1 MASTMVV
8 YGAWALQSIASCIT
22 NNLEKEKHM
31 CLISE
36 KDKEPSMLYYFK
48 DATFNVDN
56 VCCVFLLGEV
66 LAGFI
71 F

>member
-1 MASTMVV
+1 
-8 YGAWALQSIASCIT
+8 
-22 NNLEKEKHM
+22 M

-48 DATFNVDN
+48 DATFKVHN
-56 VCCVFLLGEV
+56 VCRVFLLGEV

-71 F
+71 FKNQSFVALVCRPNLAH

>member
-1 MASTMVV
+1 M
-8 YGAWALQSIASCIT
+8 GNRLT
-22 NNLEKEKHM
+22 NNLGKEKHM

-56 VCCVFLLGEV
+56 VCCIFLLGEV